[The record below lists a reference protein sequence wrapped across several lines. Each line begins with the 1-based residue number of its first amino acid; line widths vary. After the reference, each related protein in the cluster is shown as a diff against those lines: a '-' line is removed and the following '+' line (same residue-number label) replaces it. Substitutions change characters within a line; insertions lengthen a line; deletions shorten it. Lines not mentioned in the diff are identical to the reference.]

1 MFRSG
6 SDTLSKN
13 LRPFIESVPDVSFNC
28 HNLSPNPIEGH
39 HNIFHLRLN
48 FRILFSSRSLFCS
61 FQLVLV
67 EIVCEE
73 NTCLNLYGFPEHQ
86 QNKKPVK

>member
-1 MFRSG
+1 MFQSG
-6 SDTLSKN
+6 SDALSKN

-48 FRILFSSRSLFCS
+48 FRTEFSFPAAPS
-61 FQLVLV
+61 FVLS
-67 EIVCEE
+67 
-73 NTCLNLYGFPEHQ
+73 N
-86 QNKKPVK
+86 